1 MMKRQNLRIPGPTP
15 VPPAIRRAG
24 ARQMINHRGPEF
36 AALLQS
42 LVQRIRP
49 FFGSSG
55 DILFFP
61 AAGTGGLEA
70 AVVNTLSPGDQVLA
84 VTIGAFGDR
93 FAQIAQVFGADVR
106 RLEVEWGRACTPDML
121 RAALAQRPRTK
132 AVLLTHNE
140 TSTGVQQDL
149 PALASVVREHGALLL
164 VDAISSLG
172 AVPFDAD
179 GWGVDVV
186 ITGSQKAWMVP
197 PGMTMLA
204 VGPRAWEAN
213 ARAKMPRLYWDFAAM
228 KRSMERGQTPYTPAM
243 SIMFALDAAL
253 DRMHAEGMERIFARH
268 ARLAQR
274 TWDGLAALGIRL
286 FADPAYASN
295 TVTAAWLPEGIEWR
309 ALSKLLR
316 DEYGVVIAGGQGKME
331 GRIFRIGHLGA
342 VTDRDITGALHA
354 LGEALERLGYRLP
367 AAPARSQPQL
377 AAV

>member
-1 MMKRQNLRIPGPTP
+1 
-15 VPPAIRRAG
+15 
-24 ARQMINHRGPEF
+24 MINHRGPEF
-36 AALLQS
+36 AALLRS
-42 LVQRIRP
+42 LVERIRP

-70 AVVNTLSPGDQVLA
+70 AVVNTLSPGDPVLA

-93 FAQIAQVFGADVR
+93 FAQIAQVFGANVR

-121 RAALAQRPRTK
+121 RAALARWPDTK

-149 PALASVVREHGALLL
+149 SALAAVVREHGALLL

-213 ARAKMPRLYWDFAAM
+213 SKAKMPRLYWDFVAM
-228 KRSMERGQTPYTPAM
+228 KRSMERGQTPYTPAL

-253 DRMHAEGMERIFARH
+253 ERMHAEGMERIFARH
-268 ARLAQR
+268 ARLARQTR
-274 TWDGLAALGIRL
+274 DGLVALGIAL

-316 DEYGVVIAGGQGKME
+316 EEYGVVIAGGQGKME

-342 VTDRDITGALHA
+342 VTDRDIAGVLRALRDA
-354 LGEALERLGYRLP
+354 LARLGYRP
-367 AAPARSQPQL
+367 GTTTAHPRPQL
-377 AAV
+377 ALV

>member
-1 MMKRQNLRIPGPTP
+1 
-15 VPPAIRRAG
+15 
-24 ARQMINHRGPEF
+24 MINHRGPEF

-70 AVVNTLSPGDQVLA
+70 AVVNTLSPGDRVLA
-84 VTIGAFGDR
+84 VTIGAFGER
-93 FAQIAQVFGADVR
+93 FAQIAQVFGAEVQ

-121 RAALAQRPRTK
+121 RAALAQRPGTK

-179 GWGVDVV
+179 GWGVDVA

-213 ARAKMPRLYWDFAAM
+213 TRAKMPRLYWDFAAM

-243 SIMFALDAAL
+243 SIMFALDEAL

-268 ARLAQR
+268 ARVAQR
-274 TWDGLAALGIRL
+274 TRDGLAALGIRL

-316 DEYGVVIAGGQGKME
+316 EEYGVVIAGGQGKME

-342 VTDRDITGALHA
+342 VTDGDIIGALRA
-354 LGEALERLGYRLP
+354 LREALVRLGYRLP
-367 AAPARSQPQL
+367 AGRARPQPQL
-377 AAV
+377 TAV